1 MLDVYTYAKR
11 VAIAALIVLLI
22 LIGFYMLGWHG
33 YFFLLVFA
41 GILLA
46 VLFCGMT
53 DWIVSKVHMKRAIA
67 LLLSVVV
74 FFGILV
80 GAIWLVAPTV
90 GEQFQQMRETIPES
104 LNQVEQ
110 WLGQQS
116 WGEQIVEQI
125 PEDPSTLLPEQE
137 TIVSQAGGAFSA
149 TLGFLADFFIVIITA
164 LFFASSPSLYTEG
177 LAKLFPVR
185 TRPRIMEVLEKCYH
199 DLKMWLIGMLAA
211 MSIIGVSSAIG
222 YTIIGLPLAFALG
235 LIAFL
240 FAFVPNI
247 GPWIAGIPA
256 VLIGLLEGP
265 DMALYVILVYGGIQ
279 IIESYVVAP
288 IIFQKTVDLPPAL
301 LLFFQVLLGLL
312 QGAMGLL
319 MAAPILAVLM
329 VIIKELYVKDVLEAA
344 PEDASAS
351 DVPESARATAK
362 R

>member
-1 MLDVYTYAKR
+1 MLDIYTYAKR

-22 LIGFYMLGWHG
+22 VAGFYMLSQYG

-53 DWIVSKVHMKRAIA
+53 DWIVRKVHMKRAIA
-67 LLLSVVV
+67 LAISVLF
-74 FFGILV
+74 FFGLLF
-80 GAIWLVAPTV
+80 AAFWFVAPTV
-90 GEQFQQMRETIPES
+90 GEQFQQMRQTIPES
-104 LNQVEQ
+104 LDRVQDWLSEQ
-110 WLGQQS
+110 R
-116 WGEQIVEQI
+116 WGEQLLSQI
-125 PEDPSTLLPEQE
+125 PEDPSSMLPEQE
-137 TIVSQAGGAFSA
+137 QILSQAGGAFST
-149 TLGFLADFFIVIITA
+149 TLGFLADLFIVIITA
-164 LFFASSPSLYTEG
+164 LFFASDPALYTRG

-185 TRPRIMEVLEKCYH
+185 TRPRLMEVLTRCYH
-199 DLKMWLIGMLAA
+199 DLRMWLIGMLAA
-211 MSIIGVSSAIG
+211 MAIIGISTAIG
-222 YTIIGLPLAFALG
+222 YSIIGLPMAFALA

-265 DMALYVILVYGGIQ
+265 DMALTVLLVYGGIQ
-279 IIESYVVAP
+279 IVESWIITP
-288 IIFQKTVDLPPAL
+288 IIFQKTVALPPAL
-301 LLFFQVLLGLL
+301 LLFFQVLLGLV
-312 QGAMGLL
+312 QGGLGLL
-319 MAAPILAVLM
+319 MAAPILAVLL
-329 VIIKELYVKDVLEAA
+329 VFIQELYVKDVLEAK